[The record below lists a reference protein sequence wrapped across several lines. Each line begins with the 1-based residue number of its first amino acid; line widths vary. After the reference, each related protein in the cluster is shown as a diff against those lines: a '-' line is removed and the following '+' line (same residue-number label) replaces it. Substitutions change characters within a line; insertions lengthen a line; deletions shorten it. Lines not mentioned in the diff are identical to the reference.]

1 MNKITQYILALM
13 LGPPW
18 RSEEAWASDRGR
30 GRRRSPRERYCG
42 VRGRR
47 TGPGLSHPPLPA
59 PAESGFVK
67 ERAKQF
73 YNIFKRRPRAYI
85 AFPLYKIV

>member
-1 MNKITQYILALM
+1 MNKITHIIVVLK

-18 RSEEAWASDRGR
+18 QSEEAWASVRGR
-30 GRRRSPRERYCG
+30 GRRKSPRERYGG

-47 TGPGLSHPPLPA
+47 AGPGLSHPPLPA
-59 PAESGFVK
+59 PAESGLVK

-73 YNIFKRRPRAYI
+73 
-85 AFPLYKIV
+85 